1 MLVFFANLPDE
12 VPRNNR
18 LAVKHNMS
26 REAVGDLSE
35 FLRSL
40 GHNVSKDARTIFK
53 TPRKKLQSDCFVHLG
68 LIKNLM
74 RKLKFGL
81 EKNVRYF
88 ELQVNIDGTPI
99 FNSSISGNVI
109 LCMNLKCKGNC
120 DNTLMRL
127 DHTDNF
133 SRNVCLW
140 FHFLAF
146 GDS

>member
-1 MLVFFANLPDE
+1 
-12 VPRNNR
+12 
-18 LAVKHNMS
+18 MS

>member
-1 MLVFFANLPDE
+1 MRVRERDCKGVML
-12 VPRNNR
+12 
-18 LAVKHNMS
+18 
-26 REAVGDLSE
+26 
-35 FLRSL
+35 
-40 GHNVSKDARTIFK
+40 
-53 TPRKKLQSDCFVHLG
+53 
-68 LIKNLM
+68 
-74 RKLKFGL
+74 
-81 EKNVRYF
+81 YF
-88 ELQVNIDGTPI
+88 
-99 FNSSISGNVI
+99 SGNVI

>member
-1 MLVFFANLPDE
+1 
-12 VPRNNR
+12 
-18 LAVKHNMS
+18 
-26 REAVGDLSE
+26 
-35 FLRSL
+35 
-40 GHNVSKDARTIFK
+40 
-53 TPRKKLQSDCFVHLG
+53 
-68 LIKNLM
+68 M